1 MALANVPRWGNLLY
15 WRATKGTH
23 IDMTKPQGTEMAKL
37 WLRLCIKN
45 ANSKN
50 YHAHIINLLRNKIIL
65 QIFSANRFNRRYACL
80 TVCDCSENILFCI
93 AHWIHYRSNKKLWL
107 ATKSKINK
115 CILSE
120 WIAIFCVVTKCFRG
134 MFKSLKSTHAIKLIR

>member
-15 WRATKGTH
+15 RRATKGTH

-65 QIFSANRFNRRYACL
+65 QIFSANRFDRRYACL
-80 TVCDCSENILFCI
+80 TVCDWIQRTFCFALPIEYII
-93 AHWIHYRSNKKLWL
+93 APIKSFDWLLKARSTNVSSVNGLRYFV
-107 ATKSKINK
+107 S
-115 CILSE
+115 
-120 WIAIFCVVTKCFRG
+120 
-134 MFKSLKSTHAIKLIR
+134 